1 MSNYDDIERLARK
14 GAHNIVDLCRAEYAD
29 LLARKGA
36 GAPLSFPDTVYELP
50 CHYALTPDAIKTLGD
65 AHAPELTP
73 DADIAQ
79 MGQAVLLSA
88 ELILALKS
96 SQGEAVAHVPD
107 KVIRELGYKLVDG
120 TIPGILLLL
129 GTADDP
135 KALVSLARDAQSR
148 GLLTFLS
155 GPLIAQLEAEGV
167 ALGLETMLVPMHP
180 TLLGAALAGS
190 VAIRAGLIFGGIAR
204 GERGSMIHYLAER
217 LPAVAIHLGDVDETT
232 AAVAT
237 AAWLLAIPIVSDRQL
252 GDIEFK
258 LHSLQPGENPIT
270 IACEMRGIK
279 ARIEKVDIPIPF
291 GSAFEG
297 ERVRKPDLAIEI
309 GNNLTP
315 SFELLTMAPLSE
327 VEDGKITVHGA
338 DIDTLPE
345 GGTTPLGIV
354 IRVGGRKMQ
363 EDFATVIERRLHDW
377 FNRAMGIM
385 HVGQR
390 DVNWIRISK
399 GAKAA
404 GFLLRHLGVIAHA
417 CIHADFGAI
426 VDRVQ
431 MDIYTAEADVLRERE
446 KARELYR
453 ARDARLAG
461 LTDEAAEMFY
471 SCLLCQS
478 FAPNHVC
485 IVTPER
491 TGLCGSVSWLDARAS
506 HELAPLGA
514 CTPVVRG
521 TVLDE
526 QKGDFSGVNDYVRK
540 ASHGALEGCTLYS
553 LLDRPMTSCGCFEI
567 AMVLVPEA
575 NGVLVIGRDDVVD
588 TPLGMG
594 FTTLAGTIGGG
605 AQVPGFMGI
614 AKRYIVSRKF
624 LRAEG
629 GIARL
634 VWMSSALKDTL
645 RAEIEK
651 RAKEQGLVGFWE
663 KIATENEATD
673 FESLQA
679 WLGKVGHPALG
690 MEPLI

>member
-1 MSNYDDIERLARK
+1 MTNYDDIENLARK

-36 GAPLSFPDTVYELP
+36 QSSLSFPDTVYELP
-50 CHYALTPDAIKTLGD
+50 CHYALTPDSIKTLGD
-65 AHAPELTP
+65 AHALELAP
-73 DADIAQ
+73 DADLAQ

-96 SQGEAVAHVPD
+96 SSGDPVAHIPD

-129 GTADDP
+129 GSADDP
-135 KALVSLARDAQSR
+135 KALVALARDAQSR

-167 ALGLETMLVPMHP
+167 ALGLETMLVPLHP

-190 VAIRAGLIFGGIAR
+190 VAIRAGLIFGGIGR

-217 LPAVAIHLGDVDETT
+217 LPAVAIHLGDVNETT
-232 AAVAT
+232 AAVAA

-309 GNNLTP
+309 GNNITP
-315 SFELLTMAPLSE
+315 SFELLTMAPLSD

-338 DIDTLPE
+338 DIDTLTE

-377 FNRAMGIM
+377 FNRAMGVM

-399 GAKAA
+399 GAKQA
-404 GFLLRHLGVIAHA
+404 GFVLRHLGVIAHA

-431 MDIYTAEADVLRERE
+431 VDIYTAEADVLRERE
-446 KARELYR
+446 KAREFYR

-514 CTPVVRG
+514 CTPVLRG

-614 AKRYIVSRKF
+614 AKRYIISRKF

-634 VWMSSALKDTL
+634 VWLSSALKEAL
-645 RAEIEK
+645 RSELERRAE
-651 RAKEQGLVGFWE
+651 EQGLAGFVD

-673 FESLQA
+673 LDSLQA
-679 WLGKVGHPALG
+679 WLEKVGHPALR
-690 MEPLI
+690 MDALI